1 MSTKTKSNL
10 VLLLTTL
17 IWGTAFIAQK
27 NGGSIGAFTFN
38 GIRTVIGGLSIL
50 PVIWWMNRH
59 PDPEQSKKYR
69 KHGRWSERKTLVIGG
84 CLCGTA
90 LFLGANLQQMGI
102 NYTTVSKAGFITS
115 LYSILVPVLALFI
128 GKKVRPVIWLCMAV
142 SAVGLYLLCMRQEA
156 FRLQLGDAL
165 ILVCAVF
172 FAVQI
177 LLVDYFIQFVNPVKL
192 SFAQTMF
199 SGIVS
204 IICMFLFEHPVWSQ
218 ILGQALP
225 ILYLSWRGLAEGR
238 RPDPGSTDSLSGIRV
253 QRSVRSAAAPG
264 GHVPAPVSGLRT
276 DLRCRC
282 GEPAARAGD
291 RTCPGGRPSGNDP
304 SGSSGGEGRIERNRT
319 EKRQKA

>member
-1 MSTKTKSNL
+1 MSTRTKSNL

-128 GKKVRPVIWLCMAV
+128 GK
-142 SAVGLYLLCMRQEA
+142 
-156 FRLQLGDAL
+156 
-165 ILVCAVF
+165 
-172 FAVQI
+172 
-177 LLVDYFIQFVNPVKL
+177 
-192 SFAQTMF
+192 
-199 SGIVS
+199 
-204 IICMFLFEHPVWSQ
+204 
-218 ILGQALP
+218 
-225 ILYLSWRGLAEGR
+225 
-238 RPDPGSTDSLSGIRV
+238 
-253 QRSVRSAAAPG
+253 
-264 GHVPAPVSGLRT
+264 
-276 DLRCRC
+276 
-282 GEPAARAGD
+282 
-291 RTCPGGRPSGNDP
+291 
-304 SGSSGGEGRIERNRT
+304 
-319 EKRQKA
+319 

>member
-225 ILYLSWRGLAEGR
+225 ILYAGVMSSGVAYTLQMVGQKGA
-238 RPDPGSTDSLSGIRV
+238 DPTQAALILCLESVFSALSGALLLREAMSLRQYLGCGLIFGAV
-253 QRSVRSAAAPG
+253 VVSQLPG
-264 GHVPAPVSGLRT
+264 RGTEPAP
-276 DLRCRC
+276 
-282 GEPAARAGD
+282 AAD
-291 RTCPGGRPSGNDP
+291 RQETTLPEVP
-304 SGSSGGEGRIERNRT
+304 E
-319 EKRQKA
+319 EKEE